1 MPKVSKKK
9 IQLTWIISGVIALIF
24 FTLNLIAYASSR
36 DADDSIVPGLGLQ
49 DAYILTI
56 IIFLFP
62 PTIIQTID
70 ARWRSKI
77 DENLPNLLRDVSDAQ
92 KTGLTL
98 PKAISE
104 SSKRNY
110 GPLTDELKKMSSK
123 ISWGVPFDKAM
134 IAFAESCDT
143 SLVKRAALLILEA
156 EKSGGLIEDIFD
168 ASYEHVNKILDL
180 RRERLGQMKP
190 YTWIIYAAYFV
201 FLIVA
206 IVLLQT
212 FFQEL
217 GGATTGEGGLIRNVD
232 ADKYEWAFLDML
244 MIEAIFAGL
253 VAGKMGEGSLV
264 RGLKHS
270 VILITTGWILF
281 RILMGIELVG

>member
-9 IQLTWIISGVIALIF
+9 IQWTWIISGVIALIF

-36 DADDSIVPGLGLQ
+36 DADDSIIPGLGLQ

-62 PTIIQTID
+62 PTIVQTID

-168 ASYEHVNKILDL
+168 ASY
-180 RRERLGQMKP
+180 
-190 YTWIIYAAYFV
+190 ASYFV